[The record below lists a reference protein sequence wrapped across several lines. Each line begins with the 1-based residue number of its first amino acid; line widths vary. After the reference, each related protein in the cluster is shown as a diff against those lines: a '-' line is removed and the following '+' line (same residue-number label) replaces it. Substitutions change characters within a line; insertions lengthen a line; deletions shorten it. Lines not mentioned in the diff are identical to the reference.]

1 MGERINVSNY
11 VINNS
16 IQSIDFFNVFSGNN
30 RRVVRNGF
38 EKEADMDSETIAEED
53 LDAEND
59 ENLIEVIE
67 DGFSKIAVIEASP
80 RKNKGK

>member
-1 MGERINVSNY
+1 
-11 VINNS
+11 
-16 IQSIDFFNVFSGNN
+16 
-30 RRVVRNGF
+30 
-38 EKEADMDSETIAEED
+38 MDSETIAEED

-80 RKNKGK
+80 RKNKGKQKKIRDFNFVDNFTSIISGRKRGYNEFDQFLEIVE